1 MPGKKGSPHGLPA
14 KTLTDAQRIEVEAL
28 SAYLS
33 TAQMA
38 DYFGIGRSTFFALM
52 ARDPDIAGRYKR
64 GKSKAIGKVAQG
76 LVQKAVAG
84 DTTSSI
90 FFLKTQGRWRE
101 TDRTAERERSEAR
114 AAARADLADI
124 PLDELEAMVAAEK
137 ARRAK

>member
-14 KTLTDAQRIEVEAL
+14 KTLTDAQRGEVEAL

-38 DYFGIGRSTFFALM
+38 DYFGMHRDTFFELM
-52 ARDPDIAGRYKR
+52 KRDPDIARRYKR

-124 PLDELEAMVAAEK
+124 PLAELEAMVAAEK
-137 ARRAK
+137 SRRSK

>member
-1 MPGKKGSPHGLPA
+1 MPGKKGSPHSLP
-14 KTLTDAQRIEVEAL
+14 KVLTDAQRGEVEAL
-28 SAYLS
+28 AAYLS

-38 DYFGIGRSTFFALM
+38 DYFGMARSTFFELM
-52 ARDPDIAGRYKR
+52 ARDADTAGRYKR

-76 LVQKAVAG
+76 LVLKAIAG

-101 TDRTAERERSEAR
+101 TDRTAEREQREAR

-124 PLDELEAMVAAEK
+124 PLNELEAMVAAEK

>member
-1 MPGKKGSPHGLPA
+1 MPGKKGSPHSLP
-14 KTLTDAQRIEVEAL
+14 KVLTDAQRGEVEAL
-28 SAYLS
+28 AAYLS
-33 TAQMA
+33 TAQLA
-38 DYFGIGRSTFFALM
+38 DYFGMARSTFFELM
-52 ARDPDIAGRYKR
+52 ARDADTAGRYKR

-76 LVQKAVAG
+76 LVLKAIAG

-114 AAARADLADI
+114 AAARADLGDI